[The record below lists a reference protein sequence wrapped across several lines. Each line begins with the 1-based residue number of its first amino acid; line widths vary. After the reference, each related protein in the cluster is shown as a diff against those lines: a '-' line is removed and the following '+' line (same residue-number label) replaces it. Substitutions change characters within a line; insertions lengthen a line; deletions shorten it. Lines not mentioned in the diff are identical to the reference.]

1 MKQANKCADMQ
12 DIRAEIDRIDETIIM
27 LLGERFGYV
36 KAAAKFKKTTE
47 DVSAPE
53 RFRAML
59 HQRRLWAKAQGLSEE
74 MIEKLYRDL
83 VEYFIS
89 RELTEWANQR

>member
-1 MKQANKCADMQ
+1 
-12 DIRAEIDRIDETIIM
+12 
-27 LLGERFGYV
+27 
-36 KAAAKFKKTTE
+36 
-47 DVSAPE
+47 
-53 RFRAML
+53 ML